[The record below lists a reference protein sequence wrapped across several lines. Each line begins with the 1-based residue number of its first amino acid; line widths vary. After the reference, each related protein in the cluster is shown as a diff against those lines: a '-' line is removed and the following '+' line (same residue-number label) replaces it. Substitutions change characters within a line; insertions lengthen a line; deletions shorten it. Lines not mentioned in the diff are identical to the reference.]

1 MRRATSFRRLL
12 TDISLCRL
20 SVSKDE
26 DLKSRAESASLLGAQ
41 VITTMGFAYDFCMDR
56 HIYVACSAAAAFG
69 IYATYV
75 TYSQGESDIKGVAKC
90 WVIAAA
96 KLFAYGGLL
105 VGVGA
110 VGATIAGWE
119 EKRRQEKD

>member
-1 MRRATSFRRLL
+1 MRRATSVRRLL
-12 TDISLCRL
+12 NDISLCRL

-56 HIYVACSAAAAFG
+56 HIYFACPAAAAFG
-69 IYATYV
+69 IYV
-75 TYSQGESDIKGVAKC
+75 TYIQGESDIKGVAKC